1 MKDLKQALKEKEQML
16 QKYKHMWQL
25 TMGQVKEK
33 SELCKKIITEDAES
47 LSSEI
52 VPSLE
57 ALSAHNKQLK
67 QEMEIRDYKLTD
79 YHRLQ
84 ERVATVESKHI
95 TEVEQLL
102 SRISELESQCGG
114 ARNEVIGLRA
124 VLD

>member
-1 MKDLKQALKEKEQML
+1 
-16 QKYKHMWQL
+16 
-25 TMGQVKEK
+25 MGQVKEK

-79 YHRLQ
+79 YHRL
-84 ERVATVESKHI
+84 
-95 TEVEQLL
+95 
-102 SRISELESQCGG
+102 
-114 ARNEVIGLRA
+114 
-124 VLD
+124 